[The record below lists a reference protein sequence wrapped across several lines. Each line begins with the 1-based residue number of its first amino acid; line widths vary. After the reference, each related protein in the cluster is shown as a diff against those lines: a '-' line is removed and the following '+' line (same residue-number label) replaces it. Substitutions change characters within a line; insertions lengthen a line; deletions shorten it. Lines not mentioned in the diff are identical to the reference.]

1 LVAPSL
7 AKSVVDYAERGDD
20 KTLDSSGKLNKASR
34 IVARMIT
41 G

>member
-1 LVAPSL
+1 LLAPSL

-20 KTLDSSGKLNKASR
+20 QTVDSAGKLNKASR
-34 IVARMIT
+34 IVVRMIT